1 MKTAIHDTFVIERNV
16 RFEPGLVF
24 AAWSSADAKAQWFV
38 GPTDWKPLL
47 RELDFRVGGLE
58 RLVGQRPN
66 GSISKF
72 HARYHEIVA
81 NERIVYV
88 YDMYTGDIQ
97 TTVSLVTIEFERQG
111 SGTRLV
117 ITEQGVF
124 LDGHD
129 DPRSR
134 AHGTGVLI
142 DQMER
147 SLQRPRSSR
156 NRG

>member
-1 MKTAIHDTFVIERNV
+1 
-16 RFEPGLVF
+16 
-24 AAWSSADAKAQWFV
+24 
-38 GPTDWKPLL
+38 
-47 RELDFRVGGLE
+47 
-58 RLVGQRPN
+58 
-66 GSISKF
+66 
-72 HARYHEIVA
+72 
-81 NERIVYV
+81 
-88 YDMYTGDIQ
+88 MYTGDIQ
-97 TTVSLVTIEFERQG
+97 TSVSLVTIEFERQG